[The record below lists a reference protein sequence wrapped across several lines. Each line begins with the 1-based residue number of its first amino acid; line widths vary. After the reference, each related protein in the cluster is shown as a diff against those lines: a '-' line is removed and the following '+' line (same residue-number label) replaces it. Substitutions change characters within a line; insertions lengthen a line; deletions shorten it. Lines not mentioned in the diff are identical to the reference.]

1 MSQEQLPQ
9 IIILYGPPAAGKGT
23 QAHFLRQKLPN
34 YYHLDFGS
42 ELRKFVAD
50 NLGDYTSA
58 DETVVDKN
66 IKPEILEVARRIK
79 KDMKD
84 SLPVQ
89 TPDLRFVIEKTISD
103 CVARKQGMIIEGPGR
118 LIEEAKW
125 LSGFLAEKS
134 VEVCIFHLYISL
146 DEVLERSSTR
156 YYLLS
161 TKKPFRSLEEAESEA
176 VNNEKPFRRP
186 EDLDQEGTKQ
196 RYRLLYSDNFARI
209 ISIYQLQAKSLVFTI
224 DASQEIAG
232 VSGDILNY
240 FERFFGVS
248 LS

>member
-1 MSQEQLPQ
+1 M
-9 IIILYGPPAAGKGT
+9 
-23 QAHFLRQKLPN
+23 
-34 YYHLDFGS
+34 
-42 ELRKFVAD
+42 
-50 NLGDYTSA
+50 
-58 DETVVDKN
+58 
-66 IKPEILEVARRIK
+66 
-79 KDMKD
+79 
-84 SLPVQ
+84 
-89 TPDLRFVIEKTISD
+89 
-103 CVARKQGMIIEGPGR
+103 
-118 LIEEAKW
+118 
-125 LSGFLAEKS
+125 
-134 VEVCIFHLYISL
+134 

-156 YYLLS
+156 YYLPS